1 MCMYTG
7 IDYTHLDIQRP
18 RQGWTFFHPK
28 QFEVKSSNLALLLL
42 TLNMLKSFINLF
54 VRTKNS

>member
-1 MCMYTG
+1 MCVYTA

-18 RQGWTFFHPK
+18 RQGWKLFHPK